1 VKLFLGFLSV
11 LFITACSAEAPSD
24 ATTNEQAIAASAHA
38 RRALVA
44 KERHFVDRQG
54 RVVILRGVN
63 LAGNSKVPP
72 FVPYDDAKSLDVLG
86 SLGVNAVRVPFIW
99 EAYEPV
105 RGRYDNVYLA
115 SMQQVARDAWA
126 RGLHVV
132 VDFHQDGFSRFS
144 IGGCGSGFPA
154 WASPPGVHVSTP
166 DNSEAHCAN
175 WGERMFTDWDMH
187 GSFGAFYR
195 NDGGVRDSFI
205 EMVSR
210 VASAFASVEGVIGYD
225 LLNEPWGWD
234 SELAPFYEAEGR
246 AIRAHDPEAILFVE
260 AHITTNAGV
269 PSTLA
274 RPSFEN
280 MAYAPHY
287 YDPVTMLVH
296 AYDGNPSGIDGAFA
310 TMSAK
315 AAEWNVP
322 LFVGE
327 FGMFASF
334 SNVGRYVTREYENLD
349 ALLASGTQWNVSP
362 RWTAQKK
369 DDWNGEDLDI
379 LEPQTSALR
388 PNFRVRPYP
397 RATTGTPISFAFE
410 VLESAGVVTGYQM
423 DYRWSHD
430 GGAGTTELVLPR
442 ALFGASATVQAAGA
456 TCTREAAVLVC
467 TGAEAGEASVRV
479 VASAQ

>member
-1 VKLFLGFLSV
+1 MFVAVSLAA
-11 LFITACSAEAPSD
+11 ACSAEVPD
-24 ATTNEQAIAASAHA
+24 AASGEQADTASPP
-38 RRALVA
+38 RAPRTLVA
-44 KERHFVDRQG
+44 RERHFVDREG

-63 LAGNSKVPP
+63 VGGSSKAPP
-72 FVPYDDAKSLDVLG
+72 FVPYDDPKSLDTLAALG
-86 SLGVNAVRVPFIW
+86 MNVIRLPFIW
-99 EAYEPV
+99 EAFEPV
-105 RGRYDNVYLA
+105 RGQYDNVYLA
-115 SMQQVARDAWA
+115 SMQRIARDAWA
-126 RGLHVV
+126 RGLRVV

-154 WASPPGVHVSTP
+154 WASPASVHVSVP

-175 WGERMFTDWDMH
+175 WAQRMFTDWDMH

-195 NDGGVRDSFI
+195 NEGGVRDAFLA
-205 EMVSR
+205 MVSR
-210 VASAFASVEGVIGYD
+210 ASAAFASVEGVVGYD

-246 AIRAHDPEAILFVE
+246 VIRRNDPEAVLFVE

-269 PSTLA
+269 PSTLG

-287 YDPVTMLVH
+287 YDPVTMLSH

-315 AAEWNVP
+315 AAEWHVP

-334 SNVGRYVTREYENLD
+334 SNVSKYVTREYEDLD
-349 ALLASGTQWNVSP
+349 ALLANGTQWNFSP
-362 RWTAQKK
+362 RWTPLKK
-369 DDWNGEDLDI
+369 DGWNGEDLDI

-388 PNFRVRPYP
+388 QNFRVRPYP
-397 RATTGTPISFAFE
+397 RATAGAPMFFRHE
-410 VLESAGVVTGYQM
+410 VLESGGLVTGYRLE
-423 DYRWSHD
+423 YRWIADAS
-430 GGAGTTELVLPR
+430 AGTTEVVLPR
-442 ALFGASATVQAAGA
+442 ALFGPSAVVESTRA
-456 TCTREAAVLVC
+456 TCTREGDVLMC
-467 TGAEAGEASVRV
+467 RSAEPGDASVRV
-479 VASAQ
+479 EQRAP